1 MKNILKT
8 LLSIL
13 LIMVLFGCDR
23 KTYYWHFEQSISEIE
38 KISIMYIETFRTTKF
53 EYYTQIKVIDPLHY
67 ENLYNDIM
75 EIEMKKRDAMC
86 HPTGY
91 CFVINYKN
99 GNDCF
104 LSVKGSGYMCYNEEN
119 EEFSFWYGKLMFDE
133 YSYIFVLN
141 KYLAE

>member
-38 KISIMYIETFRTTKF
+38 KISIMYIENFRTNKF

-99 GNDCF
+99 GACCF
-104 LSVKGSGYMCYNEEN
+104 LSVTGSGHTHYYEKYEKFDFC
-119 EEFSFWYGKLMFDE
+119 YGKLMFDRR
-133 YSYIFVLN
+133 SYILVLN